1 MTSANAAQSTTA
13 DVAVGA
19 LPRAHDAVPE
29 AALHSR
35 VSIGRYVFL
44 LLQLSLLAVALRQ
57 FQIENS
63 ALLRI
68 SLLGFAGFAVHYF
81 LPLKWRLPFFV
92 ALSLG
97 GLFMVMGAANTLWMV
112 AFGLSLI
119 LICHLPLSFG
129 KRVALLLLA
138 GGVLALMRLEIIP
151 GPWSRAI
158 WPILGAMFMFRLVV
172 YVYDLKHDKAPPSA
186 ARSLAYFFPLPNVC
200 FPMFPVLDYKG
211 FGRCYYD
218 AERHRIYQV
227 GVDWMARGVLH
238 LILYRAVNYYFTI
251 APAEVIDPDT
261 LVQHVVANFMLYLR
275 ISGTFHLITGMLHL
289 FGFNLLETHKRYVL
303 SSTFTDFW
311 RRINIY
317 WKDFMMKI
325 FYYPVFFRLKRYGQT
340 TALVLATI
348 IVFVATWLL
357 HSYQWFWLR
366 GEFPI
371 AWQDAVF
378 WLTLAVFVVANSLRE
393 IKHGRAR
400 ALTNPP
406 WSFVSS
412 LVLGLRTAAM
422 FLFICVLWSIWTCE
436 SLSSWVSMWE
446 FLWRGVPEHGKGFPT
461 LLLAVV
467 GVIVAAV
474 LWYSRVDR
482 VQPAQSELPG
492 QPLAKSTLV
501 TVVGLAIMAAV
512 GVPAVYS
519 RLGVDTANTVV
530 LLRSGNLSR
539 ADAALL
545 ERGYY
550 EDLTRVNRFNS
561 ELWQLY
567 MNRPVFHWLDVLQ
580 GGGLGRMRNDFLQQE
595 LVPGFKADTPY
606 GVIQTNRW
614 GMRDKDYD
622 LAPPPGAYRITVLGA
637 STVMGWGVEDQ
648 DSFVTLLE
656 KGLNEKYA
664 GPTVESVEVL
674 NLAVPGYFPP
684 QQAMAIDKALEFSPD
699 AVFFIANGREFSR
712 SINFIANILAKRV
725 EIPYPQLREIIAR
738 AGIQG
743 EVDATTAVRRLTPHR
758 EEILAWL
765 YQTIV
770 DKTRERGALPIWIFE
785 PQVRDGTW
793 VEETAPSERL
803 AAAAGF
809 KTVNLSNVFRD
820 TSVESLRLAEWDE
833 HPNTLGHRMLADA
846 MLLELTSVGAPLDQ
860 AIRTKGSARA
870 GASESA
876 AAPQKEPN
884 SDG

>member
-1 MTSANAAQSTTA
+1 MTSASAAHSTTA

-19 LPRAHDAVPE
+19 LPGARDALPQTAV
-29 AALHSR
+29 HSR
-35 VSIGRYVFL
+35 VSMGRYVFL
-44 LLQLSLLAVALRQ
+44 LLQLGLLAIALRQ
-57 FQIENS
+57 FQIENA

-68 SLLGFAGFAVHYF
+68 SLLGFSGFAVHYF
-81 LPLKWRLPFFV
+81 LPFRWRLPFFA
-92 ALSLG
+92 ALSIG
-97 GLFMVMGAANTLWMV
+97 GLFMVMGAANTLWML
-112 AFGLSLI
+112 AFGLALI

-138 GGVLALMRLEIIP
+138 GGLLALMRLEIIP

-158 WPILGAMFMFRLVV
+158 WPILGAMFMFRLAV
-172 YVYDLKHDKAPPSA
+172 YMYDLKHDKTPPSS
-186 ARSLAYFFPLPNVC
+186 ARALAYFFPLPNVC

-218 AERHRIYQV
+218 VERHRIYQV
-227 GVDWMARGVLH
+227 GIDWMARGVLH
-238 LILYRAVNYYFTI
+238 LILYRAVNYYFTV

-261 LVQHVVANFMLYLR
+261 LVQHIVANFMLYLR

-317 WKDFMMKI
+317 WKDFMMKL

-348 IVFVATWLL
+348 IVFAATWLL

-400 ALTNPP
+400 SLTNPP
-406 WSFVSS
+406 WSLASS
-412 LVLGLRTAAM
+412 LTLGLRTAAM

-436 SLSSWVSMWE
+436 SLGSWLSMWE
-446 FLWRGVPEHGKGFPT
+446 FLWRGVPEHGEGFPK

-474 LWYSRVDR
+474 LWYSRVDH
-482 VQPAQSELPG
+482 VQPVDSELPG
-492 QPLAKSTLV
+492 QPLAKSTLI
-501 TVVGLAIMAAV
+501 TVIGLAIMAAV
-512 GVPAVYS
+512 GVPGVYS
-519 RLGVDTANTVV
+519 NLGVDTANTIV

-580 GGGLGRMRNDFLQQE
+580 GGGLGRMRADFLQQE
-595 LVPGFKADTPY
+595 LVPGFKAETPY
-606 GVIQTNRW
+606 GQIQTNRW

-622 LAPPPGAYRITVLGA
+622 LAPPAGAYRIAVLGA
-637 STVMGWGVEDQ
+637 STIMGWGVEDE
-648 DSFVTLLE
+648 DSFVSLTE
-656 KGLNEKYA
+656 KGLNETFA
-664 GPTVESVEVL
+664 GRSVTSVEVL
-674 NLAVPGYFPP
+674 NLSVPGYFPP

-699 AVFFIANGREFSR
+699 AVFFMATGREFSR
-712 SINFIANILAKRV
+712 SINFLADILAKGV
-725 EIPYPQLREIIAR
+725 EIPYPELNAIIAR
-738 AGIQG
+738 AGI
-743 EVDATTAVRRLTPHR
+743 ESRVDATTAVRRLTPHR
-758 EEILAWL
+758 DAILAWL
-765 YQTIV
+765 YNTLVQ
-770 DKTRERGALPIWIFE
+770 KSHERGVMPVWIFV
-785 PQVRDGTW
+785 PQSRGGDW
-793 VEETAPSERL
+793 VEETAPAERI
-803 AAAAGF
+803 ATQAGF
-809 KTVNLSNVFRD
+809 KTVNMSEVFVD
-820 TSVESLRLAEWDE
+820 TPIEQIRLAEWDE
-833 HPNTLGHRMLADA
+833 HPNKLGHRMLADA
-846 MLLELTSVGAPLDQ
+846 LLKELTREDSPTAQ
-860 AIRTKGSARA
+860 AIAQKGTSS
-870 GASESA
+870 SEVT
-876 AAPQKEPN
+876 AAP
-884 SDG
+884 